1 MAYMIDNPFKQEG
14 KGCSKGEGGK
24 GCVVKRDGQWVILN
38 NKKGGIWKKC
48 KSKEHCESILGAY
61 HANS

>member
-1 MAYMIDNPFKQEG
+1 MAYMRKTPFKQNG
-14 KGCSKGEGGK
+14 KGCSKSEGGK
-24 GCVVKRDGQWVILN
+24 GCIVRKKGQWVILN
-38 NKKGGIWKKC
+38 NKKGGIFKKC